1 VGLKVTKALQVA
13 GASSPHDAF
22 LQLVTHWPDP
32 QRLVPGSREPSTVH
46 TDPHRFPRTPG
57 IVEHMM
63 AVDGVTYLPD
73 DILAKVDRATMA
85 VSLEGRIPLLD
96 RDIVEFA
103 AGLPLSMK
111 IRPGSSKWLLRQVL
125 DRYVPA
131 WLVERPKSGFGLPID
146 DWLRGP
152 LRGWAEGL
160 IASAA
165 VRDHLDRTVV
175 DDAWAAHQ
183 SRRRNG
189 AYELWDVL
197 MFAAWAEAR

>member
-1 VGLKVTKALQVA
+1 
-13 GASSPHDAF
+13 
-22 LQLVTHWPDP
+22 
-32 QRLVPGSREPSTVH
+32 
-46 TDPHRFPRTPG
+46 
-57 IVEHMM
+57 MM

-111 IRPGSSKWLLRQVL
+111 IRHGTSKWALRQVL
-125 DRYVPA
+125 DRYVPPS
-131 WLVERPKSGFGLPID
+131 LVDRPKAGFGLPID

-152 LRGWAEGL
+152 LREWAEDL

-165 VRDHLDRTVV
+165 VRDHLDRRIV
-175 DDAWAAHQ
+175 DGVWAAHR
-183 SRRRNG
+183 SRRRNE

>member
-1 VGLKVTKALQVA
+1 V
-13 GASSPHDAF
+13 S
-22 LQLVTHWPDP
+22 HWPDP
-32 QRLVPGSREPSTVH
+32 ERLVPGSHEPPTIH
-46 TDPHRFPRTPG
+46 TDERLFPHTAG

-85 VSLEGRIPLLD
+85 VSLEARIPLLD

-111 IRPGSSKWLLRQVL
+111 LRDGSSKWVLRQVL

-131 WLVERPKSGFGLPID
+131 SLVDRPKSGFGLPID
-146 DWLRGP
+146 AWLRGP

-160 IASAA
+160 IDSAP
-165 VRDHLDRTVV
+165 VDEYLDRRIINA
-175 DDAWAAHQ
+175 AWAAHQ
-183 SRRRNG
+183 SRRRNH

-197 MFAAWAEAR
+197 MFAAWAQARKGG

>member
-1 VGLKVTKALQVA
+1 V

-22 LQLVTHWPDP
+22 LRLVSHWPVP
-32 QRLVPGSREPSTVH
+32 EELVPGSHEPATVH
-46 TDPHRFPRTPG
+46 TDARLYPQTAG

-85 VSLEGRIPLLD
+85 VSLEARIPLLD
-96 RDIVEFA
+96 RDLVEFA

-111 IRPGSSKWLLRQVL
+111 IRDGSSKWVLRQVL

-131 WLVERPKSGFGLPID
+131 SLVDRPKSGFGLPID
-146 DWLRGP
+146 EWLRGP
-152 LRGWAEGL
+152 LREWAEGL
-160 IASAA
+160 VFSSAP
-165 VRDHLDRTVV
+165 VGDHLDRKVIEAVWT
-175 DDAWAAHQ
+175 AHQ
-183 SRRRNG
+183 SRRRNY